1 METFPWEPPDGA
13 SGASSS
19 EFGAQVGLETT
30 GRNFFGRLC
39 LSFQEIGV
47 VCGGVVIR
55 VLLWEQVG
63 GHGWEIPGREGDAHG
78 AAASP
83 GAGLEGEVAGCQ
95 EVHLDLGLGDITR
108 YSSYSKL
115 WRTL

>member
-19 EFGAQVGLETT
+19 EFGA
-30 GRNFFGRLC
+30 
-39 LSFQEIGV
+39 
-47 VCGGVVIR
+47 
-55 VLLWEQVG
+55 QVG

-115 WRTL
+115 WRTLYFVNDAPFRIRNRGCKAAGEWSTGPLG